1 MSAGELAEGCLLRP
15 FLLFI
20 TQATFPPPHLQP
32 STLTTDITHTDTYTR
47 SNIISQQSRSFSCHH
62 FLFPLYV
69 NIASMSDNTENGTA
83 PTTPKAGGAGGG
95 YSSLTPREQ
104 EILAKAMTC
113 LKTAPEVSTCKN
125 TQLRHSQ

>member
-20 TQATFPPPHLQP
+20 TQATSPLSTCSLPPSPP
-32 STLTTDITHTDTYTR
+32 TTPTHTHTYTR
-47 SNIISQQSRSFSCHH
+47 SSIISHQSRSFTCHF
-62 FLFPLYV
+62 FLFPLYF
-69 NIASMSDNTENGTA
+69 NMASMSDNTENGNTPA
-83 PTTPKAGGAGGG
+83 TPKAGGAGGG

-113 LKTAPEVSTCKN
+113 LKTAPEVSICT
-125 TQLRHSQ
+125 RI

>member
-20 TQATFPPPHLQP
+20 TQATSPLRTCSLPPSPPTSH
-32 STLTTDITHTDTYTR
+32 THTYTR
-47 SNIISQQSRSFSCHH
+47 SNIISQQSRSFSCHL

-69 NIASMSDNTENGTA
+69 NKASMSDNTENGTA
-83 PTTPKAGGAGGG
+83 PATPKAGGAGGG

-113 LKTAPEVSTCKN
+113 LKTAPEVSICTSI
-125 TQLRHSQ
+125 QLRHSQ